1 MPGQKFGPAWF
12 PGLIAAGLGLC
23 GACLV
28 FLGLRARAAWIVV
41 PEWTRRRRPV
51 AGVTAVVAGLVVY
64 VLLADRVGF
73 YLTAFPLLVV
83 WMRLL
88 GASWRV
94 TVPVA
99 LIATVAIHLSFYKL
113 LRIPLPWGVLERW
126 AF

>member
-1 MPGQKFGPAWF
+1 MPGQRFGPAWF
-12 PGLIAAGLGLC
+12 PGLIAVGLGLC

-28 FLGLRARAAWIVV
+28 FLY
-41 PEWTRRRRPV
+41 T
-51 AGVTAVVAGLVVY
+51 
-64 VLLADRVGF
+64 LLADKLGF
-73 YLTAFPLLVV
+73 YLTALPLLIL

-94 TVPVA
+94 TLPVA
-99 LIATVAIHLSFYKL
+99 VVATLVIHLSFYKL